1 MTIVTRESHDVLA
14 AAGLPEDQVQRW
26 RAAQPTFPVPDA
38 ATRHSLPGHAQDAT
52 RFFQLGE
59 SLLGRLPAR
68 SRRGDREQ
76 AAAESINEALRDVRA
91 RFMRSFGEPVYS
103 ELTDGYQR
111 FLRVEELVY
120 QAAERYPGL
129 TPTREAVLAE
139 RELLQK
145 DKEGLEIDQGIFLSL
160 LLSDP
165 RAGAHLVH
173 AMLRPRSEALERL
186 EEFQHTGVVDL
197 GTAYVRREGKA
208 GYLYLRNTRFLNAED
223 DSTTDPLE
231 IGVDL
236 ILLDPEIEVGVL
248 RGAPVDHP
256 KYSGRQ
262 VFNAGLNLTHLYHGK
277 ISYLF
282 FITRDMGFVNK
293 LYRGLSGPEFWPNEL
308 EATQE
313 KPWIAAVESF
323 AVGGGCQLL
332 LVFDHVLAE
341 ADTFFNLPARKEGII
356 PGASNLRLPR
366 FVGDRLTRQAILFDR
381 RFPAN
386 SSEGRLLCDEIVPT
400 GEMDGALSRAIRALT
415 TSGLVSAA
423 SNRKAIR
430 VGQEPIDTF
439 RQYMAVYAREQA
451 YCHFSPQLIRNLEE
465 NWNAHNRKL

>member
-1 MTIVTRESHDVLA
+1 MAIVTTESPGDLI
-14 AAGLPEDQVQRW
+14 AAGLPDDEVQHW
-26 RAAQPTFPVPDA
+26 RSAQPTFPAPDA
-38 ATRHSLPGHAQDAT
+38 ATRDSLPGHAQAAA
-52 RFFQLGE
+52 RFYQLGE
-59 SLLGRLPAR
+59 ALLRRLPAK
-68 SRRGDREQ
+68 SQRGDQERV
-76 AAAESINEALRDVRA
+76 AAESVKETLRQVRTH
-91 RFMRSFGEPVYS
+91 FMRSFGEPVYAD
-103 ELTDGYQR
+103 LTGGYR
-111 FLRVEELVY
+111 KFLRVEELVH

-129 TPTREAVLAE
+129 TPMREAVLAE

-145 DKEGLEIDQGIFLSL
+145 DKEGLEIDQGIFLSRV
-160 LLSDP
+160 LSHP

-186 EEFQHTGVVDL
+186 EEFQHTGMVDL
-197 GTAYVRREGKA
+197 GTAYVQREGKA

-236 ILLDPEIEVGVL
+236 ILLDPEIEVGVM

-256 KYSGRQ
+256 KYSGRR

-308 EATQE
+308 ETTQE

-332 LVFDHVLAE
+332 LVFDHVLAD
-341 ADTFFNLPARKEGII
+341 ADGFFNLPARKEGII

-381 RFPAN
+381 QFPAD
-386 SSEGRLLCDEIVPT
+386 STEGRLLCDEVIPK
-400 GEMDGALSRAIRALT
+400 GEMDVALPRAVRALT

-465 NWNAHNRKL
+465 NWNAHNRRQ